1 MEFER
6 YEQTAF
12 IGLLA
17 GITLMFFL
25 LALVMSS
32 VEDEITING
41 ERFVRVSAEQE
52 EQWCEEWVCEE
63 SVPVIG
69 EEIFGC
75 SPGDCYWIG
84 DNEIINGKRY
94 EVRYECVSE
103 SLVRRRC

>member
-1 MEFER
+1 MEDNFW
-6 YEQTAF
+6 
-12 IGLLA
+12 I
-17 GITLMFFL
+17 FL
-25 LALVMSS
+25 LLLGFTFGLVVVVVIDYFDAS
-32 VEDEITING
+32 DGEINIG
-41 ERFVRVSAEQE
+41 SQRFVRVSAEQE